1 MESRH
6 ELIIPSGNF
15 PFKMFLFEGK
25 AGNYKRASHW
35 HRSIEIFLVL
45 EGFIKFYM
53 NASEYRLEQKDFII
67 VNSNEVHAIE
77 APVPNHTL
85 VLQIPMNLFEGY
97 LEQQPYLLFESRD
110 KKADEMLVQLMIRMY
125 QAWEEKDYAYELQ
138 VNGWFQLLQHL
149 LLTQFKKQEMEPEIL
164 AQKRHLD
171 QLSGI
176 TDYMKRHYREELSLE
191 KVADR
196 FGFSPTY
203 LSRIFRR
210 YADIS
215 YRTYLMDLR
224 VEYAVRELTGTDHEI
239 GDIAVSHGFSDS
251 RAFSKAFAKRY
262 GCLPSVYRR
271 QLSIEKNQS

>member
-6 ELIIPSGNF
+6 ELIIPNDNF

-45 EGFIKFYM
+45 EGFIKFYI
-53 NASEYRLEQKDFII
+53 NSAEHRLEHGDFMI

-77 APVPNHTL
+77 APVQNHTL
-85 VLQIPMNLFEGY
+85 VLQIPLDVFDGY
-97 LEQQPYLLFESRD
+97 LHQPYLLFE
-110 KKADEMLVQLMIRMY
+110 KQEEGANEKLVRLMIQMY
-125 QAWEEKDYAYELQ
+125 HAWEGKTYAYELQ
-138 VNGWFQLLQHL
+138 VNGWFQILQHL
-149 LLTQFKKQEMEPEIL
+149 LLTEFKKPEMEPEVL
-164 AQKRHLD
+164 VQKRHLD
-171 QLSGI
+171 QLSEI
-176 TDYMKRHYREELSLE
+176 TDYMKRHYREALSLE

-224 VEYAVRELTGTDHEI
+224 VEYAVRELIGTDHEI

-251 RAFSKAFAKRY
+251 RAFSKAFVRRY
-262 GCLPSVYRR
+262 GCLPSIYRR
-271 QLSIEKNQS
+271 QLNV